1 MRSREGWHGRA
12 EPSGGC
18 GWLTAEDSEGV
29 EGADESSKEL
39 QAVGAARAE
48 RRQEVVQRRGGLAPE
63 QLLGLRAEPDRLL
76 SLGRGGVGSSSF
88 GSRGGGSGL
97 HVVPM
102 SGRITTERSDCD
114 IHEGSWG
121 GRTARFS
128 AFRLSAAQHP
138 GLGCIAIVP
147 SGTATTLSTTSR

>member
-1 MRSREGWHGRA
+1 MDA
-12 EPSGGC
+12 EIAT
-18 GWLTAEDSEGV
+18 LTAEDSEGV
-29 EGADESSKEL
+29 QGADEASEEL

-63 QLLGLRAEPDRLL
+63 QLLGLRAQPDRLVR
-76 SLGRGGVGSSSF
+76 LGGRGVGSSSF
-88 GSRGGGSGL
+88 GSRGGGGGL

-102 SGRITTERSDCD
+102 SGRITAERSDRD
-114 IHEGSWG
+114 SQEGSWG

-147 SGTATTLSTTSR
+147 SGTATTLSATSR